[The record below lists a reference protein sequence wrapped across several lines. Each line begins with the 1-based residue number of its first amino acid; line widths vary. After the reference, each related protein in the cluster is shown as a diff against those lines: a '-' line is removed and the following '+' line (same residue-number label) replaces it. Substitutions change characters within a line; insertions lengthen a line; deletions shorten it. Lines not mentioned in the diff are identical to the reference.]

1 MQQSYKE
8 EDSNLKQGIAALA
21 RKLASVTTDP
31 SSLEAFTACRL
42 IPLDK
47 NPGVRPIGIG
57 ETLRRIVM
65 KAVSWT
71 IKDAAMDAAG
81 SLQVAAGLESGA
93 EAAISAMKQAFDE
106 VDTEGVMLVD
116 AKNAFNNMNRRVAL
130 HNIRVI
136 CPEAAIFLINIY
148 RQPARLMI
156 RAENEHT
163 EISSHEGTAKV
174 VTLVCCSTL

>member
-1 MQQSYKE
+1 MCSRRYKE
-8 EDSNLKQGIAALA
+8 EGSNLKQGIAALA

-31 SSLEAFTACRL
+31 SSLKAFTACRL

-57 ETLRRIVM
+57 ETLRRSVG

-71 IKDAAMDAAG
+71 INDAAIDAAG
-81 SLQVAAGLESGA
+81 SHQVAARLKSGA

-116 AKNAFNNMNRRVAL
+116 AKNAFNNMNRQEAL
-130 HNIRVI
+130 LFVRGS
-136 CPEAAIFLINIY
+136 FLINLY
-148 RQPARLMI
+148 RG
-156 RAENEHT
+156 
-163 EISSHEGTAKV
+163 S
-174 VTLVCCSTL
+174 